1 LVLFEAPCVFRT
13 AGIAALDAAG
23 IPWRIAFTS
32 PSLAGLWAAVEAGL
46 GISPRTTVHL
56 PNWLKVLGK
65 PYKLPKLPSID
76 LSLDDHGRPLTPA
89 AMRLKEILTDTI
101 PAGLSELRR
110 ASPSVRQR
118 GSSAT

>member
-1 LVLFEAPCVFRT
+1 
-13 AGIAALDAAG
+13 
-23 IPWRIAFTS
+23 
-32 PSLAGLWAAVEAGL
+32 
-46 GISPRTTVHL
+46 L

-76 LSLDDHGRPLTPA
+76 LSLDDRGRPLTPA

-101 PAGLSELRR
+101 PAGLSEFRR

>member
-1 LVLFEAPCVFRT
+1 VFRK

-56 PNWLKVLGK
+56 PDWLTVLGK
-65 PYKLPKLPSID
+65 SHKLPKLPSID
-76 LSLDDHGRPLTPA
+76 LSLYDRGRPLTPA
-89 AMRLKEILTDTI
+89 ATRLKEILTDTI

-110 ASPSVRQR
+110 PSRPMRLVRS
-118 GSSAT
+118 GS